1 MIMKLFTPKIMKLAL
16 PFLAGLI
23 FAVLAFIV
31 INIAM
36 EPVSTSEFCGSK
48 CHEMNTAYQTWQL
61 SHHGANKFGFRVECI
76 DCHLPPKDEF
86 FTHIA
91 AKGYT
96 GIKDMYKHKFGPEY
110 DGEVIRQ
117 KVIDHIPSERCLHC
131 HDDLLGKPFSP
142 GARSAHQDV
151 LADPEKPENR
161 CVQCH
166 EDVGHER
173 KNKLYSQDRR

>member
-23 FAVLAFIV
+23 FAVLAFV
-31 INIAM
+31 VTNIAM

-173 KNKLYSQDRR
+173 KNKLYL